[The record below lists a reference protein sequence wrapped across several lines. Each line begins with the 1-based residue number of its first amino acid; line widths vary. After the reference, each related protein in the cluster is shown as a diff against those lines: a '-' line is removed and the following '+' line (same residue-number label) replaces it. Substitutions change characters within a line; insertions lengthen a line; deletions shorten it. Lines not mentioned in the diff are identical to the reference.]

1 MQALDELRT
10 EVWQKAFRKVR
21 TEKKRSRGRPK
32 KGKEK
37 KTSATQQI
45 KGAKYSLGKAP
56 ENLTEN
62 QKVKLEMI
70 SKSQP
75 ELYRAYM
82 LKEKLRL
89 IFHMKAENEEQL
101 EEIKTELDSWRGWA
115 WRSRI
120 KPFVELQKKIR
131 RHYDAILATMKYELS
146 NARIE
151 ATNNKI
157 KLSIRMAYG
166 FRNMDN
172 MLAMI
177 MLRCSNIEVA
187 LPRLDAA

>member
-1 MQALDELRT
+1 
-10 EVWQKAFRKVR
+10 
-21 TEKKRSRGRPK
+21 
-32 KGKEK
+32 
-37 KTSATQQI
+37 
-45 KGAKYSLGKAP
+45 
-56 ENLTEN
+56 
-62 QKVKLEMI
+62 
-70 SKSQP
+70 
-75 ELYRAYM
+75 M

-89 IFHMKAENEEQL
+89 IFHMKAENKEQL
-101 EEIKTELDSWRGWA
+101 EEIKTELDSWHGWA

-131 RHYDAILATMKYELS
+131 RHYDAILATMKYRLS

-157 KLSIRMAYG
+157 KLSIRMAYS

-187 LPRLDAA
+187 LPRLYAA